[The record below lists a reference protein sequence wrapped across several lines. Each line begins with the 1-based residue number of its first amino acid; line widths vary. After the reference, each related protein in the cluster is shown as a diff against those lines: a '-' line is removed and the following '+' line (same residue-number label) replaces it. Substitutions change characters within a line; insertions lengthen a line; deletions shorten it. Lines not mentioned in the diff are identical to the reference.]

1 MRKIGML
8 LGWILLLHNDPS
20 AQPRPV
26 QLSYVVSMEHPGEHL
41 YHVVLTCSGFKGKTL
56 DFKMCAWTPG
66 FYELIDFSGAV
77 EHFQAADAHGATIGW
92 TTDSAGG
99 AAGSSAGSWRVQAD
113 DRPVITIS
121 YDVKATNP
129 FIANDNLDSS
139 YGYIVPGG
147 VFMYLDQALRHP
159 VTVQIKP
166 AQGWP
171 SYVAT
176 GLNALPGK
184 PNTFYAADFDELY
197 DSPFLMGELET
208 LPATAVRGRPVQF
221 IGYDLGNFDRKEF
234 MSDLSRI
241 VNSAS
246 DLIGDVPY
254 THYSFLGVG
263 MTGGGFGGIE
273 HLNSASLIIGTT
285 KLMDGAEQKENFYSF
300 LAHEYFHT
308 YNVKRI
314 RPIALGP
321 FDYSKENY
329 TNLLWVPEGFTDYY
343 EYLIMRRA
351 GLMSADHVLENYRE
365 HIRNYENSTGHLYQS
380 ANAAS
385 RGIWAQRGM
394 PTERTP
400 EEMAKTISVYDK
412 GCALGMLLDL
422 KIRHATGNQHSLD
435 DVMRAL
441 YKDYFQVRK
450 RGFTDHEFQQE
461 CERFAGEPLTEI
473 FSYATTVAPV
483 DYPTYLGYAGISIDT
498 MKRDLP
504 GVDIGATVRVN
515 RRDSSL
521 VVTDIVWRSSA
532 DTAGLKKG
540 DRIVSIDGIAAN
552 GDLYK
557 KTIAERH
564 AGDRLRLGI
573 SRDQEVK
580 EMLVVLGTHAEKSY
594 IMTRVDHPTELQ
606 AAIYK
611 SWMRVR

>member
-1 MRKIGML
+1 MRKIGIL
-8 LGWILLLHNDPS
+8 LGLTLFLQNHMS
-20 AQPRPV
+20 AKQPTGKMR
-26 QLSYVVSMEHPGEHL
+26 YVVSMEHPAQHV
-41 YHVVLTCSGFKGKTL
+41 YHVALTCSGYKGKTL
-56 DFKMCAWTPG
+56 EFKMCAWTPG
-66 FYELIDFSGAV
+66 FYELIDFAGEV
-77 EHFQAADAHGATIGW
+77 ENFEAADTRGVAIGW
-92 TTDSAGG
+92 TKD
-99 AAGSSAGSWRVQAD
+99 SAGSWRVQAD
-113 DRPVITIS
+113 DRPVITIG
-121 YDVKATNP
+121 YDVKATDP

-147 VFMYLDQALRHP
+147 VFMYLDQALHHP
-159 VTVQIKP
+159 LTVQIKP

-171 SYVAT
+171 AFVAT
-176 GLNALPGK
+176 GLNALPGQT
-184 PNTFYAADFDELY
+184 NTFHAADFDELY
-197 DSPFLMGELET
+197 DSPFLMGDLEA
-208 LPATAVRGRPVQF
+208 LPATAVQGRPVQF
-221 IGYDLGNFDRKEF
+221 VGYDLGNFDRHIF
-234 MSDLSRI
+234 VADLTRI

-263 MTGGGFGGIE
+263 MKGGGFGGIE

-285 KLMDGAEQKENFYSF
+285 KLMDGADQKENFYSF

-321 FDYSKENY
+321 FDYTKENY
-329 TNLLWVPEGFTDYY
+329 TNLLWVSEGITDYY
-343 EYLIMRRA
+343 EYLIMRSA
-351 GLMSADHVLENYRE
+351 GLMSAEHVLENYRE

-385 RGIWAQRGM
+385 RGIWAQRGK

-422 KIRHATGNQHSLD
+422 KIRHESGNRHSLD

-450 RGFTDHEFQQE
+450 RGFTDKEFQQE
-461 CERFAGEPLTEI
+461 CDRFAGVPLTEV

-483 DYPTYLGYAGISIDT
+483 DYPTYLGYAGIAIDT
-498 MKRDLP
+498 MMRDLP
-504 GVDIGATVRVN
+504 GVDMGATVRLN

-521 VVTDIVWRSSA
+521 VVTNVSWRSSA

-540 DRIVSIDGIAAN
+540 DKILSIDGEVAS
-552 GDLYK
+552 GELYK
-557 KTIAERH
+557 KTMAERR
-564 AGDRLRLGI
+564 AGDRLQLSI
-573 SRDQEVK
+573 SRDQQAKEV
-580 EMLVVLGTHAEKSY
+580 VVRLGTHAEKSFV
-594 IMTRVDHPTELQ
+594 MTRVDHPTALQ
-606 AAIYK
+606 SAIYN
-611 SWMRVR
+611 SWLRLP